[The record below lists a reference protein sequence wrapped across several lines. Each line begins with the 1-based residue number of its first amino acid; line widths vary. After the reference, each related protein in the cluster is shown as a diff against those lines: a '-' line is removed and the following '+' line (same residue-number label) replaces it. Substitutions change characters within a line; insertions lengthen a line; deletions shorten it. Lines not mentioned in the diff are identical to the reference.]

1 MVEESTGSGD
11 RAVGRL
17 VDVRLTAEILSELGK
32 GYKILERLIKR
43 KRTSKWLKVPEWEC
57 C

>member
-32 GYKILERLIKR
+32 GYTILERLIKR